1 MDVPIGYNDLLL
13 KWNYDVISDKY
24 WGKSGGHDL
33 FDPQDAINHR
43 KNAITQM
50 INRMNYGVK
59 TMLTRSFDALRGSLK
74 KLNNLIG
81 TILPVKSHDDF
92 KIDYGPPFPPQI
104 FQDEYHS
111 EQFMDT
117 VGHQTDILSG
127 QLPKGSPPGVVVNQ
141 LTGLGMVS
149 IDLIVGHYARMLQK
163 LGRTI
168 AHLMIEFVSPKT
180 MFRMLD
186 DKNNWQFI
194 KWEDIKEEFGKF
206 DIHIDVDEMLST
218 SRQEKLD
225 RALQLFQ
232 ATVYDRQAVLDKTD
246 DPDKYK
252 IGQRMSEIM
261 LLQQE
266 NAQLKE
272 GFGKAINEVER
283 LDQNIRA
290 MNQKASDGKSDKN

>member
-1 MDVPIGYNDLLL
+1 MDEL
-13 KWNYDVISDKY
+13 
-24 WGKSGGHDL
+24 GH
-33 FDPQDAINHR
+33 
-43 KNAITQM
+43 K
-50 INRMNYGVK
+50 
-59 TMLTRSFDALRGSLK
+59 
-74 KLNNLIG
+74 
-81 TILPVKSHDDF
+81 
-92 KIDYGPPFPPQI
+92 
-104 FQDEYHS
+104 
-111 EQFMDT
+111 
-117 VGHQTDILSG
+117 TDIMSG
-127 QLPKGSPPGVVVNQ
+127 VLPKGSPPGVVVNQ

-149 IDLIVGHYARMLQK
+149 IDLVVGHYARMLQK

-186 DKNNWQFI
+186 NKNNWQFI
-194 KWEDIKEEFGKF
+194 KWEEIKEEFGKF

-225 RALQLFQ
+225 RALQLYN
-232 ATVYDRQAVLDKTD
+232 AGVYDRKAVLDKTD
-246 DPDKYK
+246 DPDKYE
-252 IGQRMSEIM
+252 IDQRMSEIL

-290 MNQKASDGKSDKN
+290 MNQKASDGKSDKS